1 VDLRTIVAAIKRRA
15 WLVAVVVMVTVIAL
29 VVNRF
34 VEAPTFVSSVKV
46 QFTAPPQQDV
56 SLFDTYRSSN
66 ARDETAIARNNF
78 AELVQSSEVGARTAR
93 VLGLRG
99 ADAAYDVKA
108 ALGRESDFLTISV
121 EAGTPEAAARI
132 VNTHVDEGIKYY
144 GEVRAKPSLAVQNA
158 LAEQVKAAGENAQR
172 AEAALTDF
180 QRQNGIGDLDNELEI
195 YQNTIQEL
203 RVERTRRT
211 AAANTPA
218 TLRDVEGTLEQMTRD
233 RDRLLQLVPAHSAL
247 KEDVRKARADLAL
260 LQEKYTEATLKA
272 DTVLSTSFIQVVE
285 PASAAGARAQT
296 MSWMLMLLAVVGS
309 LGFGALLALL
319 LETLARG
326 RVSPWETSANRS
338 LGATGEMLSEAARR
352 AAKAGT
358 GRFSWASRPT
368 DARAR
373 R

>member
-1 VDLRTIVAAIKRRA
+1 
-15 WLVAVVVMVTVIAL
+15 MVTVIAL
-29 VVNRF
+29 GVNWF
-34 VEAPTFVSSVKV
+34 VDKPTYMSSVKV

-66 ARDETAIARNNF
+66 ARDETAVARNNF
-78 AELVQSSEVGARTAR
+78 AELVQSSEVKARTAR

-99 ADAAYDVKA
+99 DDADYEVEA

-121 EAGTPEAAARI
+121 EANTPEAAARI

-144 GEVRAKPSLAVQNA
+144 GEVRSRPSLAVQNA
-158 LAEQVKAAGENAQR
+158 LAEQVKAAGENVQR
-172 AEAALTDF
+172 AEAALTEF
-180 QRQNGIGDLDNELEI
+180 QRQNGIGDLDRELEV

-218 TLRDVEGTLEQMTRD
+218 TLRDVEGTLDQMTRD

-247 KEDVRKARADLAL
+247 KEDVRKARADLSL
-260 LQEKYTEATLKA
+260 LQEKYTESALKA
-272 DTVLSTSFIQVVE
+272 DTVLSTSFIQIVE

-296 MSWMLMLLAVVGS
+296 MSLMLMLLAVAGS
-309 LGFGALLALL
+309 FGLGVLLALL
-319 LETLARG
+319 LETLAGG
-326 RVSPWETSANRS
+326 RIAPWEASANRS
-338 LGATGEMLSEAARR
+338 LGTTGDVLSQAARQ

-358 GRFSWASRPT
+358 GRFSWSSRPT
-368 DARAR
+368 DVRAR